1 MPGKSEKTVQV
12 GLRLPNKEHAQVKG
26 YAAEHDLNMSQALLS
41 LIRKGLAK
49 PEIEPATKEDLQLAL
64 TAIQRAISEQPV
76 QIQAALPE
84 PETKKKWQFWK

>member
-1 MPGKSEKTVQV
+1 MSGKSEKTVQV
-12 GLRLPNKEHAQVKG
+12 GLRLPNKEYAQVKG

-49 PEIEPATKEDLQLAL
+49 PEAEPATKQDLQFMAQAL
-64 TAIQRAISEQPV
+64 QRAINEQPV

-84 PETKKKWQFWK
+84 PEKKRKWQFWK